1 MGIDKLSKY
10 FIFCAITILC
20 FSCSREA
27 ISYDTAIVGEWVRAD
42 QKVRY
47 EFTSSRTVKEY
58 FGKRVTKGS
67 YRIHNDLRGNRN
79 LLSLNFGI
87 NEFGVHEGIYV
98 YKIVSLKNDKM
109 ILKMLG
115 KDDVFNKVR

>member
-1 MGIDKLSKY
+1 MGIDRLSKY

-20 FSCSREA
+20 FSCSGEA
-27 ISYDTAIVGEWVRAD
+27 NSFDTAIIGEWFRAD
-42 QKVRY
+42 EKVRY
-47 EFTSSRTVKEY
+47 EFTSSGRVKEY
-58 FGKRVTKGS
+58 LGKRVTKGS
-67 YRIHNDLRGNRN
+67 YKIREDLQGNRN

-87 NEFGVHEGIYV
+87 NDFGVNEGIYV

-109 ILKMLG
+109 ILRMLG